1 MRETQRHRN
10 AFYTYYEMGED
21 RTLASLSDHLRI
33 TERTAKQW
41 SREFHW
47 QDRIKRRDMENISQ
61 GDSQRIDDLEKHI
74 AELQERLS
82 KLEQDFKKLL
92 SGSKMS
98 SIRQA

>member
-21 RTLASLSDHLRI
+21 RTLASLSDHLKI

-47 QDRIKRRDMENISQ
+47 QERIKRRDMENISQ
-61 GDSQRIDDLEKHI
+61 GDSQSID
-74 AELQERLS
+74 ELQRQIVALRDRLDAI
-82 KLEQDFKKLL
+82 EQDFKAHRSW
-92 SGSKMS
+92 SGH
-98 SIRQA
+98 RRF